1 MKIVPATRF
10 LILILGV
17 LAALNSGA
25 QEFEERDVPAVPEP
39 SSLEAN
45 WWTYFE
51 GTREEVEPRVAVF
64 LDTTK
69 TQIADLAPQNQE
81 IAESVLGAVQNNLS
95 AYLNL
100 IDEAQPTLLELPPGA
115 VRYSIEDLLQLA
127 AVARDASTAAAE

>member
-25 QEFEERDVPAVPEP
+25 QEVEERNTPAVPEP
-39 SSLEAN
+39 ASLAAN

-51 GTREEVEPRVAVF
+51 GTREEVEPRVAAF
-64 LDTTK
+64 LDTANV
-69 TQIADLAPQNQE
+69 QIADLAPQNQE
-81 IAESVLGAVQNNLS
+81 IAASVLGAVRNNLS

-100 IDEAQPTLLELPPGA
+100 MDDTEPAVLELPPDA
-115 VRYSIEDLLQLA
+115 VSYSIEELA
-127 AVARDASTAAAE
+127 ATGCSRA